1 MRMPLTLLFLLSI
14 FSCAPPPIIAQDNF
28 VVEFNEFGIEVSAGN
43 SIVTDTCFSRSL
55 QYFYFSGSKD
65 SCISIDVVC
74 QLYKIIKSKDISC
87 NIYEKQE
94 YIESNVDLLLYNPI
108 IYESKNESL
117 TEFLSNNETDILYVF
132 LDEFNNLESVLKK
145 IEYTTM
151 NQVQLVE
158 ISLMFIKSN
167 LDLPN
172 ELIQAL
178 SAENVKILGTIKS
191 SELVEFDYSTSANFL
206 SDYEFIF

>member
-1 MRMPLTLLFLLSI
+1 MPLTLLFLLSI

-65 SCISIDVVC
+65 SCISIDVIC

-132 LDEFNNLESVLKK
+132 LDEFHNLESALKK

-167 LDLPN
+167 IDLPN
-172 ELIQAL
+172 ELSQAL